1 MRGLQS
7 QRQATAGSMGR
18 VSVRVAEC
26 DAVFKARVDAWRGL
40 GVAPKSDEIKKRKD
54 AMDKIALK

>member
-1 MRGLQS
+1 
-7 QRQATAGSMGR
+7 MGR